1 MEIFQRASRS
11 RFIHPQSTL
20 SSLTIKTLSS
30 FQSLLLSML
39 ALLGVKSHSKLS
51 SSITDL
57 AKGDYDFTTDYSNF
71 LGYIFWYPFPEDKT
85 TKIKWVLAKE
95 DFEPIS
101 LTYFTENK
109 NRKVLV
115 PLMKVSVS
123 AQGWE
128 VRLVP
133 MGTTITA
140 TLDFLCGSWYKS
152 IRNVHRNCN

>member
-1 MEIFQRASRS
+1 MIKWKYFKEPPDQGLFTPKAHFPLWPLR
-11 RFIHPQSTL
+11 PCLL
-20 SSLTIKTLSS
+20 SSPYCSPCWHYWVSNRIQSCLPPSQTLLRGITILQQTTLTFLATFSDILS
-30 FQSLLLSML
+30 L
-39 ALLGVKSHSKLS
+39 
-51 SSITDL
+51 
-57 AKGDYDFTTDYSNF
+57 
-71 LGYIFWYPFPEDKT
+71 
-85 TKIKWVLAKE
+85 KIKRVLAKE

>member
-1 MEIFQRASRS
+1 MSNRI
-11 RFIHPQSTL
+11 QSCLPPSQTL
-20 SSLTIKTLSS
+20 LRGITILQQTTLTFLATFSDILSL
-30 FQSLLLSML
+30 
-39 ALLGVKSHSKLS
+39 
-51 SSITDL
+51 
-57 AKGDYDFTTDYSNF
+57 
-71 LGYIFWYPFPEDKT
+71 
-85 TKIKWVLAKE
+85 KIKRVLAKE

-123 AQGWE
+123 AQDWE